1 MGYEMYR
8 MLTSKRVSAPSRS
21 RKSKKVEVID
31 IEEEERAKELLQG
44 KACYLFN
51 ITSNIPKTHQKA
63 TSLSTA
69 VTTA

>member
-44 KACYLFN
+44 KTCVFYGRKNL
-51 ITSNIPKTHQKA
+51 IIEYHIK
-63 TSLSTA
+63 STENP
-69 VTTA
+69 